1 MIKAIIFD
9 CFGVTIA
16 SSYLRHMA
24 ELKQRDTELA
34 DSIRGMNRAMDEG
47 ILSRDEF
54 VIKAAEAFGMTVEEF
69 ETEGDKKEVR
79 NVELIDYARSLKNE
93 YKVALLSN
101 VNSRTYLERRFLPGE
116 LDEVF
121 DAVVAS
127 GDVNMVKP
135 EPQIYTYTTDRL
147 DVQPEE
153 CIMVDDVQEFCD
165 GASSVGIHAIRFES
179 NEQVKREIA
188 LLIDQNQ

>member
-1 MIKAIIFD
+1 
-9 CFGVTIA
+9 
-16 SSYLRHMA
+16 
-24 ELKQRDTELA
+24 
-34 DSIRGMNRAMDEG
+34 
-47 ILSRDEF
+47 
-54 VIKAAEAFGMTVEEF
+54 MTVEEF